1 MATKLEVQPNKMNAA
16 LKNVALYIAI
26 GVLIGGLAGATTML
40 FVAPESG
47 KRTRA
52 LIKNKTIRL
61 RDQTAKS
68 IKKTV
73 AQVRTGTG
81 KLSTGI
87 SEKAVELKQLG
98 QEKLVQ
104 QLDRVSKA
112 IDSGKSA
119 IESS

>member
-1 MATKLEVQPNKMNAA
+1 MAEKMEVQSNKMNSA
-16 LKNVALYIAI
+16 LKNVALYVAI

-52 LIKNKTIRL
+52 LVKNKTIRL
-61 RDQTAKS
+61 RDQTTKN
-68 IKKTV
+68 IKKAV
-73 AQVRTGTG
+73 VQVRTGTG
-81 KLSTGI
+81 KLSKGI
-87 SEKAVELKQLG
+87 SEKAVGLKQLG

-112 IDSGKSA
+112 IDAGKSA
-119 IESS
+119 VESA

>member
-1 MATKLEVQPNKMNAA
+1 MEKNMEVHTNKMNATMKTA
-16 LKNVALYIAI
+16 ALYILI

-61 RDQTAKS
+61 RDQTTKN
-68 IKKTV
+68 IKKAVT
-73 AQVRTGTG
+73 QVRTGTN
-81 KLSTGI
+81 KLSAEI
-87 SEKAVELKQLG
+87 SERAEELKQLG

-112 IDSGKSA
+112 IDDGKSA

>member
-1 MATKLEVQPNKMNAA
+1 MATKLEVQPNKMNTA

-61 RDQTAKS
+61 RDQTTKN
-68 IKKTV
+68 IKKAVT
-73 AQVRTGTG
+73 QVRTGTG

-112 IDSGKSA
+112 IDAGKSA
-119 IESS
+119 VESA

>member
-52 LIKNKTIRL
+52 LVKNKTIRL
-61 RDQTAKS
+61 RDQTTKN
-68 IKKTV
+68 IKKAV
-73 AQVRTGTG
+73 IQVRTGTS

-112 IDSGKSA
+112 IDNGKSA

>member
-1 MATKLEVQPNKMNAA
+1 MATKLEVQPNKMNTA

-47 KRTRA
+47 KRTRS
-52 LIKNKTIRL
+52 LLKNKTIRL

-68 IKKTV
+68 IKKAV

-112 IDSGKSA
+112 IDNGKSA
-119 IESS
+119 LESS